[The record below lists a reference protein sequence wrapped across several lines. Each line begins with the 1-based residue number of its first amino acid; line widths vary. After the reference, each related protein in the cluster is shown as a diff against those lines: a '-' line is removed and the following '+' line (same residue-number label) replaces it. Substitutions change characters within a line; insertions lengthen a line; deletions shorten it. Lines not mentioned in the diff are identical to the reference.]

1 MIKNNIVFFLFGP
14 NAEFGRPQKST
25 EWLVAMGGVEV
36 KTEIALLFGFYVVIL
51 YFFYGSNYLKCVF

>member
-25 EWLVAMGGVEV
+25 EWLVAMGGVEA
-36 KTEIALLFGFYVVIL
+36 KTEIALLFGFSSRPSSPVAL
-51 YFFYGSNYLKCVF
+51 